1 MPGDETTESNGTT
14 TSSGSAGPR
23 SMSALFE
30 DGTAFDMKDKV
41 SAIHSHFDRDDD
53 GHLNYSELRSLQL
66 ATSGADM
73 TPEQYKQVCVALNCH
88 FDKGLC
94 LNALKFTYASEGA
107 DVDED
112 YRKVFPP
119 DDKVNK
125 KKKTTTT
132 KEKRGKKSSS
142 SSAAAASSS
151 GQAVAAGAVLL
162 RRDGGGS
169 GGGGG
174 GAVPS
179 TSGSSG
185 RGRRRKKKA

>member
-132 KEKRGKKSSS
+132 KKKDDNDNDDDDVIEVGEGGVDVSS
-142 SSAAAASSS
+142 
-151 GQAVAAGAVLL
+151 
-162 RRDGGGS
+162 
-169 GGGGG
+169 
-174 GAVPS
+174 
-179 TSGSSG
+179 
-185 RGRRRKKKA
+185 